1 MAQTLA
7 FANKTGL
14 IMGASKGIGLATAE
28 KLAELG
34 ASVILAGRSLDKL
47 EEAVLAINS
56 KGGAAKAHVCD
67 VRDYSSVEAT
77 VKYCIDQTGQID
89 YLVNNAGVIDP
100 LSHLVDSDPV
110 EWSLAAD
117 INYKGVY
124 YCMRAV
130 LPYMIEAGEGVIVN
144 MSSGAANSALPG
156 WSHYCSTK
164 SAVKKLTEVAHN
176 ELHAKN
182 IRIVGLSPGTVA
194 TDMMA
199 KIRDSEINA
208 VSKLDWSVHIPPR
221 WAAEAVAFLCGPEGK
236 EFAGTDFSIKT
247 KEGRERVGLPHE
259 DL

>member
-1 MAQTLA
+1 VAQTID
-7 FANKTGL
+7 FTNKTAL
-14 IMGASKGIGLATAE
+14 VMGASKGIGLATAE

-34 ASVILAGRSLDKL
+34 ASVILAARSIDKL
-47 EEAVLAINS
+47 EEAVLTINS

-67 VRDYSSVEAT
+67 VRDYSSVEAV
-77 VKYCIDQTGQID
+77 VKYCIDQTGKID
-89 YLVNNAGVIDP
+89 FLVNNAGVIDP

-164 SAVKKLTEVAHN
+164 AAAKKLTEVAHR
-176 ELHAKN
+176 ELQGTN
-182 IRIVGLSPGTVA
+182 IRVVGLSPGTVA
-194 TDMMA
+194 TDMMS
-199 KIRDSEINA
+199 KIRDAKINV
-208 VSKLDWSVHIPPR
+208 VSDLEWSTHIPAE
-221 WAAEAVAFLCGPEGK
+221 WAAKAVAFLCGPEGE

-247 KEGRERVGLPHE
+247 PEGRERVGL
-259 DL
+259 LAK

>member
-1 MAQTLA
+1 MAQTLD
-7 FANKTGL
+7 FTNKTAL

-34 ASVILAGRSLDKL
+34 ASVILAARSSDKL
-47 EEAVLAINS
+47 EEAVLTINS
-56 KGGAAKAHVCD
+56 KGSAAKAHVCD

-77 VKYCIDQTGQID
+77 VKYCIDQTGQVD
-89 YLVNNAGVIDP
+89 FLVNNAGVIDP
-100 LSHLVDSDPV
+100 LSHLIDSDPV

-164 SAVKKLTEVAHN
+164 SAVRKLTEVAHK
-176 ELHAKN
+176 ELHNQN

-199 KIRDSEINA
+199 KIRDAEINA
-208 VSKLDWSVHIPPR
+208 VSKLDWSAHIPPR
-221 WAAEAVAFLCGPEGK
+221 WAAEAVAFLCGPEGE

-247 KEGRERVGLPHE
+247 KEGRERVGLPQNH
-259 DL
+259 

>member
-1 MAQTLA
+1 MDFT
-7 FANKTGL
+7 NKTAL

-34 ASVILAGRSLDKL
+34 ATVILAARSVDKL
-47 EEAVLAINS
+47 EEAVLSINS

-67 VRDYSSVEAT
+67 VRDYSSVEAA

-89 YLVNNAGVIDP
+89 FLVNNAGVIDP

-124 YCMRAV
+124 YGMRAV

-164 SAVKKLTEVAHN
+164 SAAKKLTEVAHS
-176 ELHAKN
+176 ELHDKN
-182 IRIVGLSPGTVA
+182 IRVVGLSPGTVA

-199 KIRDSEINA
+199 KIRDAEINA
-208 VSKLDWSVHIPPR
+208 VSRLDWSVHIPPR
-221 WAAEAVAFLCGPEGK
+221 WAAEAVAFLCGPEGE

-259 DL
+259 YLGNN